1 MIIMDGMKK
10 KQVTE
15 LICTSTEILS
25 ADEHE
30 LANRNIESPPLE
42 RPLGRKAAKRAKRQA
57 SMEAHSAIGERVATS
72 LEEMRQSS
80 SVGWQRAN
88 DIHEDN
94 KRFSQTRQKILILND
109 RIVMETL
116 VAKAEKE
123 LYDLDPSAFGSP
135 SDKAKRV
142 VEIKNTILAL
152 RAQGDELI
160 KSLNTSS
167 STSTS
172 AGGTATNLESRYD
185 EEGSGGIL

>member
-1 MIIMDGMKK
+1 
-10 KQVTE
+10 
-15 LICTSTEILS
+15 ILS
-25 ADEHE
+25 AEEHE
-30 LANRNIESPPLE
+30 PANRNIESPLAYSLGNFDNTINVESLPLE
-42 RPLGRKAAKRAKRQA
+42 ARPLGRKAAKRAKRQA
-57 SMEAHSAIGERVATS
+57 SMEAHSAIAERVATS
-72 LEEMRQSS
+72 LEEMCKSS

-109 RIVMETL
+109 RIVMENL

-142 VEIKNTILAL
+142 VEMKNTILAL

-185 EEGSGGIL
+185 EEGIDGIL